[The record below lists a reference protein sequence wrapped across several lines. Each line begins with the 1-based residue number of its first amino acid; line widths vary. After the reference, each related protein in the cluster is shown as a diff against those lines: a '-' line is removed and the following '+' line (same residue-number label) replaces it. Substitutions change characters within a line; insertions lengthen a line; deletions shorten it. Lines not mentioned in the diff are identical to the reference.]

1 MRYVFALTVIGA
13 ALTLTGCD
21 DKAKSDSQKVKTPEG
36 VGEFKSLAPPG
47 APGAGGGGPAKPAGP
62 SAGSQ

>member
-1 MRYVFALTVIGA
+1 MRYVFALALIGT

-21 DKAKSDSQKVKTPEG
+21 DKAKTTNEPKVNVPEG

-47 APGAGGGGPAKPAGP
+47 SPGGGGAKPAGP
-62 SAGSQ
+62 TAGSQ